1 MSSTASFIQRIAAGL
16 SARARAGAVVVLP
29 AIPAFVPAFG
39 GGNQTGNGMNH
50 THMDTAWLGG
60 FAATG
65 CVKSTYATKRI
76 TTGSLREALT

>member
-16 SARARAGAVVVLP
+16 SARARAATVVVTP
-29 AIPAFVPAFG
+29 AIPAFG

-60 FAATG
+60 FAEIG
-65 CVKSTYATKRI
+65 CVKSTYVIKRI